1 MKETAAMKPKRIDFT
16 PPEPPGTIYAK
27 ARQVYGDRIGRAH
40 LQAVRWQRAFF
51 LAMLALVLAVAG
63 LIYASA
69 RARVTPYV
77 VEVDKWGEVRTVGK
91 AANDHYTPRAN
102 AIKHF
107 LAQFVTR
114 ICSVPTDPVVMR
126 KNFLTA
132 YNFVTLKGKN
142 TLDAFA
148 RELDPFAKIGKT
160 KVAVDI
166 RQVLKISDRS
176 YQVDWHQT
184 AYGANGTRLGSQD
197 YSGIFEIRIKPPR
210 TEKMILANPL
220 GIFIDFFNISQ
231 RLS

>member
-1 MKETAAMKPKRIDFT
+1 MKPKKIDFT
-16 PPEPPGTIYAK
+16 PTEQPDSIYEK

-63 LIYASA
+63 LIYQLT
-69 RARVTPYV
+69 RAHVTPYV
-77 VEVDKWGEVRTVGK
+77 VEVDKWGEVRTVGR
-91 AANDHYTPRAN
+91 AANDQYTPRAN

-148 RELDPFAKIGKT
+148 RELDPFDKVGKR
-160 KVAVDI
+160 KVAVDVH
-166 RQVLKISDRS
+166 QVLKISDRS
-176 YQVDWHQT
+176 YQVDWNQKE
-184 AYGANGTRLGSQD
+184 YGANGTKVRSQD
-197 YSGIFEIRIKPPR
+197 YSGIFEIKIKPPHS
-210 TEKMILANPL
+210 EKMILANPL